1 MRIALFQPDI
11 AGNVGTI
18 LRTSACFGVPVD
30 IIEPCG
36 FPYSDRK
43 LKRAGMDYAAEADV
57 SRHANWAAFR
67 ESRPARIVLLTVDG
81 DTALPDA
88 RFEPDDIL
96 MAGSES
102 AGAPPCVHEAAATR
116 IHIPMR
122 PGFRSLNVAI
132 ATGIA
137 LGEALRQTGNWPE

>member
-18 LRTSACFGVPVD
+18 LRTCACFGIAVD

-43 LKRAGMDYAAEADV
+43 LKRAGMDYAAEASV
-57 SRHANWAAFR
+57 SRHVDWAAFR
-67 ESRPARIVLLTVDG
+67 ESRPERIALLTVDG
-81 DTALPDA
+81 ETALPDA
-88 RFEPDDIL
+88 RFAPGDIL

-102 AGAPPCVHEAAATR
+102 AGAPPHVHDAAALR

>member
-18 LRTSACFGVPVD
+18 LRTCACFGIAVD

-43 LKRAGMDYAAEADV
+43 LKRAGMDYAAEASV
-57 SRHANWAAFR
+57 SRHADWTAFR
-67 ESRPARIVLLTVDG
+67 ESRPERIALLTVDG
-81 DTALPDA
+81 ETALPGA
-88 RFEPDDIL
+88 RFAPGDIL

-102 AGAPPCVHEAAATR
+102 AGAPPHVHDAAALR

>member
-18 LRTSACFGVPVD
+18 LRTSACLDVPVD

-36 FPYSDRK
+36 FPFSDRK
-43 LKRAGMDYAAEADV
+43 LKRAGMDYATQADV
-57 SRHANWAAFR
+57 SRHADWATFR
-67 ESRPARIVLLTVDG
+67 ESHPTRIVLLTVKG

-88 RFEPDDIL
+88 QFEPDDIL
-96 MAGSES
+96 MTGSES
-102 AGAPPCVHEAAATR
+102 AGAPPYVHDAAAMR
-116 IHIPMR
+116 IHIPML